1 MNFCENNI
9 MFSYLKVIIGPM
21 WSGKSSEVVR
31 IYKHNCIARISTI
44 VVNYADDKR
53 YDEYLLSTHDKV
65 KIPCHRYTR
74 LSELLESGDLC
85 EIKCI
90 VIDEAQFF
98 DDLYDSVKELLSRGK
113 MVYVCGLDSDYEMK
127 KFGQIIDVIPLAD
140 EVIKKQAL
148 CAICRNGKKA
158 AFTKRLSDDHG
169 QVVIGND
176 YIPVCRECHNKNI

>member
-1 MNFCENNI
+1 MSFICGNNT
-9 MFSYLKVIIGPM
+9 MANFSYLKVIIGPM
-21 WSGKSSEVVR
+21 WSGKSSEVVS
-31 IYKHNCIARISTI
+31 IYNHNCIARISTI
-44 VVNYADDKR
+44 VVNYEDDKR

-98 DDLYDSVKELLSRGK
+98 CDLYDSVKKLLSMGK
-113 MVYVCGLDSDYEMK
+113 MVYVCGLDSDYKME

-158 AFTKRLSDDHG
+158 AFTKRLSDG
-169 QVVIGND
+169 EEQVIIGND
-176 YIPVCRECHNKNI
+176 YIPVCRECH